1 MLDTK
6 LFFQSV
12 SHFFNQVMFTSRHV
26 PNCTSFEWDITG
38 KVSCIDR
45 VQIEPDN
52 FDLLGYMLPFQNAST
67 SSARQL
73 SLDPNGYK

>member
-1 MLDTK
+1 MFDTK
-6 LFFQSV
+6 LFLSISFT
-12 SHFFNQVMFTSRHV
+12 HFDQVMFTSRHV
-26 PNCTSFEWDITG
+26 PNCTTFEWNITG

-52 FDLLGYMLPFQNAST
+52 FDILGYILPFQNAST
-67 SSARQL
+67 ASVRQL